1 MLVPFSGLWKC
12 CTVLFTVPDEC
23 VLGVVGV
30 FGVDE
35 VCVLWV
41 LVLGMVEPGE
51 DPAGDRL
58 SSHSRVSL
66 DRFSGEG
73 GGEMERG
80 DKDLC
85 GEKSKNR

>member
-1 MLVPFSGLWKC
+1 M
-12 CTVLFTVPDEC
+12 LFTVPDEC

-66 DRFSGEG
+66 DRFWKHRGRILKSGE
-73 GGEMERG
+73 M
-80 DKDLC
+80 
-85 GEKSKNR
+85 